1 MAHGGTGW
9 ISKRGIRMKPEKEK
23 PMGKWKL
30 FFTMGKIGC
39 IGFGGG
45 NALIPVMQKELV
57 EQEKIVSAENFDEDV
72 VVASI
77 TPGALPVEI
86 AGGVGS
92 RLHGWQG
99 MLLGSIGMAFPG
111 VLLTVLFLAGMSG
124 MSEPV
129 ARQIGF
135 LTVGISA
142 YIICLLMDYVITTLR
157 RASGISGMAQV
168 WLVIGVVFLLT
179 CGKTL
184 YRLFAVEGVPMFAIA
199 TVHVFAVA
207 FFLIFFLHGTRTA
220 CRLAVAAILSI
231 LYVLCVGKGSVL
243 PHVVFQAVGGC
254 MFLLSLRSLTKS
266 IFRGNSLRAM
276 SLTDTRRELAALM
289 GSVILFT
296 IPAVIISG
304 QALPY
309 IGSGILSSLMSFGGG
324 DAYLTVADGLFVET
338 MLVTEDEFYGTIVPL
353 VNLLPGSIL
362 CKTLTGIGYYI
373 GYDATRSL
381 PCAVC
386 IAWAGFMASIA
397 ASCGVFA
404 LVRCLYRHFQRLE
417 IFHVVR
423 QVIRPIVSGLL
434 ITVALALVYQARK
447 MGVAEGLGWMP
458 VGLVL
463 ILSLLNSWF
472 YFVRNM
478 SNLKILLVSIGIAM
492 LVCNI

>member
-1 MAHGGTGW
+1 
-9 ISKRGIRMKPEKEK
+9 MKPEKETI
-23 PMGKWKL
+23 MGKRKL
-30 FFTMGKIGC
+30 FYTMGKIGC

-45 NALIPVMQKELV
+45 NALIPVMQQELV
-57 EQEKIVSAENFDEDV
+57 EQEKVVSVEDFDEDV

-92 RLHGWQG
+92 RLHGWWG

-142 YIICLLMDYVITTLR
+142 YIICLLMDYVVTTLR
-157 RASGISGMAQV
+157 RASGTSGMAQV
-168 WLVIGVVFLLT
+168 WLVLGVVFLLT

-184 YRLFAVEGVPMFAIA
+184 YRLFGVEGTPMFAIA

-207 FFLIFFLHGTRTA
+207 FFLIFFLYGTRTA
-220 CRLAVAAILSI
+220 WQMAVAAILSI
-231 LYVLCVGKGSVL
+231 LYILCAGKSA
-243 PHVVFQAVGGC
+243 VFPPFVFHIVGGC
-254 MFLLSLRSLTKS
+254 MLVLSLRALTKS
-266 IFRGNSLRAM
+266 MFRGNSFQALPLA
-276 SLTDTRRELAALM
+276 DTRKELAALF
-289 GSVILFT
+289 GSVLLFA
-296 IPAVIISG
+296 IPAVSISW
-304 QALPY
+304 QAMPY

-373 GYDATRSL
+373 GYNATRSL
-381 PCAVC
+381 LCAVC

-397 ASCGVFA
+397 ASCGVFS
-404 LVRCLYRHFQRLE
+404 LVRCLYRHFQQLE

-434 ITVALALVYQARK
+434 ITVSLALVYQTRK
-447 MGVAEGLGWMP
+447 MGIAEGLGWMP
-458 VGLVL
+458 VFLLLV
-463 ILSLLNSWF
+463 LSLLNSWF
-472 YFVRNM
+472 YFARNM
-478 SNLKILLVSIGIAM
+478 SNLKILSASIGIAM
-492 LVCNI
+492 LVCNIQQI